1 METIKENIEGRI
13 IPLLEKAGMYYRVF
27 SRVKS
32 KESIQKKLDI
42 KANAYRRS
50 GSPEKVCGL
59 SIQSC

>member
-42 KANAYRRS
+42 KANAYS
-50 GSPEKVCGL
+50 NTL
-59 SIQSC
+59 LILM

>member
-32 KESIQKKLDI
+32 KGKRPKTDLVI
-42 KANAYRRS
+42 
-50 GSPEKVCGL
+50 
-59 SIQSC
+59 